1 MCLEQK
7 AYITLPRGTLPPQ
20 GEFIRKDLLNM
31 VFVINN
37 KKQPLDPCSE
47 AKARILLDK
56 GKARVFKRFPFT
68 IIVNTDA
75 ISDYSQNISLKL
87 DYGSKVSG
95 VAILINNEI
104 SWVAHIKHNLSI
116 KDSLLKRSAY
126 RRSRRNRKT
135 RYRQARFLNRRKP
148 EKWIPPSLQS
158 KVNNIKT
165 WVDRLI
171 KICPI
176 TKVCLEHCKFDTQ
189 LMSNPEINGIEYQ
202 QGTLQGYEVREYL
215 LEKFGRKCC
224 YCKKEGVPLEI
235 EHIIPKS
242 RGGSNS
248 ITNLALA
255 CRKCNQKKG
264 KMTAKEFGHPE
275 VQKQATTSMKDAA
288 SVNSTRWHIFNLL
301 KDLNVDMETGSGAVT
316 KMNRIANKLPK
327 DHHWDASCV
336 GRSTPNN
343 LEIRTKSLLVIQ
355 SCGRGSH
362 CRTNTDKYGFPKA
375 YLPRKKIFDGFTSG
389 NMCIG
394 MAKSGKYKDK
404 RIIGKISVS
413 GNNCMFYKDGKY
425 IASIKQECCKNIH
438 LKDGY
443 GYNYIKI
450 LNNITNLNKIH

>member
-1 MCLEQK
+1 
-7 AYITLPRGTLPPQ
+7 
-20 GEFIRKDLLNM
+20 M

-47 AKARILLDK
+47 AKARILLNK
-56 GKARVFKRFPFT
+56 GKAKIFKRFPFT
-68 IIVNTDA
+68 IIVDTDS
-75 ISDYSQNISLKL
+75 ISNYSQAITLKL

-95 VAILINNEI
+95 LAILINNEI

-116 KDSLLKRSAY
+116 KDNLLKRRVY
-126 RRSRRNRKT
+126 RCARRNRKT
-135 RYRQARFLNRRKP
+135 RYRPARFLNRKKY

-176 TKVCLEHCKFDTQ
+176 TKISFEHCKFDTQ
-189 LMSNPEINGIEYQ
+189 LMTNPEISGIEYQ

-224 YCKKEGVPLEI
+224 YCKKEGIPLEI
-235 EHIIPKS
+235 EHITPKS

-255 CRKCNQKKG
+255 CNKCNQKKG
-264 KMTAKEFGHPE
+264 TLTAKEFGHPE
-275 VQKQATTSMKDAA
+275 IQKQATAPMKDAA
-288 SVNSTRWHIFNLL
+288 SVNTTRWHIFNLMKTYNL
-301 KDLNVDMETGSGAVT
+301 ELEFGSGAVT
-316 KMNRIANKLPK
+316 KMNRIKNNLPK
-327 DHHWDASCV
+327 DHHWDAACV
-336 GRSTPNN
+336 GKTTPNDLKVN
-343 LEIRTKSLLVIQ
+343 TNSLLVIQ

-362 CRTNTDKYGFPKA
+362 CRTNTDKFGFPKA
-375 YLPRKKIFDGFTSG
+375 YLPRKKLFNGFMSG

-394 MAKSGKYKDK
+394 LASKGKYNGIKL
-404 RIIGKISVS
+404 IGKISVS
-413 GNNCMFYKDGKY
+413 NGNCIFYNKGKY
-425 IASIKQECCKNIH
+425 IGNIKQSKCKNIH

-443 GYNYIKI
+443 GYSFDKIK
-450 LNNITNLNKIH
+450 LDK